1 MADYYVGQI
10 FIDNYPVEAAEFCN
24 AHNYFLKDLEPENN
38 HKRFQICETPQPTI
52 DIDMLTMTALDFIGF
67 LKQAGLTDL
76 QIEQYLQANIS
87 VKHQLE
93 FCKDVYCGVAKA
105 LMPITYEGVTITAEM
120 VEQAFKIKNGV
131 A

>member
-1 MADYYVGQI
+1 MTEYYIGQRFSGTYPI
-10 FIDNYPVEAAEFCN
+10 EAVTWCEKNNAYIDTVAKNEFEIKELEAPAPV
-24 AHNYFLKDLEPENN
+24 
-38 HKRFQICETPQPTI
+38 
-52 DIDMLTMTALDFIGF
+52 DIDTLTMTALDFVTF

-131 A
+131 QL